1 MNGKTWRRIARNLA
15 DGNNYR
21 EVAVFSLAAATV
33 FGLIMFMVSSLGVL
47 FLIGRIGESAN
58 PDDIMLLGFILGLV
72 VFPLAG
78 WIAYG
83 FRKFVLALGLSAY
96 PLAAVALLVFSAAA

>member
-1 MNGKTWRRIARNLA
+1 MNGKTWRRMARTLT

-33 FGLIMFMVSSLGVL
+33 VGLIMLMVSSLSVL
-47 FLIGRIGESAN
+47 FLIGRIGEN
-58 PDDIMLLGFILGLV
+58 HDPHDIILVALILGLV
-72 VFPLAG
+72 AFPLAG

-96 PLAAVALLVFSAAA
+96 PLAVVALLILLAAA